1 VAENTLETVIIHRD
15 MMKSKRSTRQNRKN
29 SNNDPFGDYL
39 YMLVNKHIRKMAGK
53 FYSILDADD
62 INDIVHDAYL
72 KVLDKKHLFKED
84 GNFEGWVFRICQ
96 NFVREITPK
105 HSRKLVEIIS
115 YNADG
120 ADDSI
125 SNDCD
130 YLSYMADET
139 YMPDRE
145 ICEREGQERFWE
157 GISRLKGDNF
167 KVANM
172 MLEDYSSEEMEKELG
187 CSNGNL
193 RAKICRM
200 RKVLK
205 SFKVGA

>member
-1 VAENTLETVIIHRD
+1 MR
-15 MMKSKRSTRQNRKN
+15 SKRNTKQNQKYTTDN
-29 SNNDPFGDYL
+29 LFGDYL

-53 FYSILDADD
+53 FYSILDEDD

-72 KVLDKKHLFKED
+72 KVVDKKHLFKED

-96 NFVREITPK
+96 NYVREITPK
-105 HSRKLVEIIS
+105 RSKKLIEVIS

-120 ADDSI
+120 SDDSI
-125 SNDCD
+125 ANDCD
-130 YLSYMADET
+130 YLSYMADDT
-139 YMPDRE
+139 YSPDRE
-145 ICEREGQERFWE
+145 ICEREGQEMF
-157 GISRLKGDNF
+157 ISAINRLKGDNF

-172 MLEDYSSEEMEKELG
+172 MLEGFTSEDMEEELG

-200 RKVLK
+200 RKELR
-205 SFKVGA
+205 SYKVGA